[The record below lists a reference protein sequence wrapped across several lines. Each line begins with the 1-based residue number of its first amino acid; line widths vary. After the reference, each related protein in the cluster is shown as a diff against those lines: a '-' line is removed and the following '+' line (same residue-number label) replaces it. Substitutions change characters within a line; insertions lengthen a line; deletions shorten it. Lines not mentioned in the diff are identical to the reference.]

1 MSKQKYYGITK
12 SFIIYKTLIYIDICS
27 TPVCGLN
34 LDHVSCRLPEL
45 REKNKHL
52 TVTDILP
59 SSPKMA
65 LRGLRVVEFAG
76 LAPGPMCGMILADF
90 GAKVVRVDRIGGAA
104 LEQDSLSRGKLSL
117 AVDLKR
123 EEGCTVVK
131 EVLHFG
137 FMAWWSN

>member
-1 MSKQKYYGITK
+1 M
-12 SFIIYKTLIYIDICS
+12 
-27 TPVCGLN
+27 
-34 LDHVSCRLPEL
+34 
-45 REKNKHL
+45 
-52 TVTDILP
+52 
-59 SSPKMA
+59 
-65 LRGLRVVEFAG
+65 VEFAG

-131 EVLHFG
+131 EVLHFR